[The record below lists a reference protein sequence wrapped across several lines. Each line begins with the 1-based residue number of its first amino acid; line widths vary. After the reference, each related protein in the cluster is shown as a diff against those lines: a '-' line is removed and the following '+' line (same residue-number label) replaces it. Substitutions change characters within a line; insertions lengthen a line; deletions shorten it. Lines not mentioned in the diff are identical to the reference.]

1 MSVPV
6 AEPEWFA
13 DAIATKPT
21 HLDVDVDGARIH
33 YRAWGPTQGEP
44 SELPAIVLLHGGA
57 ANSSWWDHIAPQLAV
72 DRRVIAPDLSG
83 HGDSAWKSEYERV
96 QWAIEAVGTVLAE
109 GLDPAIFIGH
119 SMGGWVSVFAAVLEP
134 RAVGSIIAIDSP
146 LAEEPPEEAPIA
158 ERRPPTKVY
167 ATLED
172 AVSRFR
178 PVPGQN
184 VVLDYVARH
193 VAIESLREVE
203 RGWTWKFDP
212 GLFGQRGWV
221 RDLIPKLEVP
231 LTLIRCENGM
241 VDEAMAQR
249 ISALHRDG
257 IKVVGLPNAAH
268 HAMFDQPEALVAVL
282 QTLLVPK

>member
-1 MSVPV
+1 MSVT
-6 AEPEWFA
+6 EPAWFT
-13 DAIATKPT
+13 DAIAAKPT

-33 YRAWGPTQGEP
+33 YRAWGEN
-44 SELPAIVLLHGGA
+44 SELPGIVLLHGGA
-57 ANSSWWDHIAPQLAV
+57 ANSSWWDHVAPQLAV

-83 HGDSAWKSEYERV
+83 HGDSAWKSDYERA
-96 QWAIEAVGTVLAE
+96 QWAVEAAGPVLAE

-119 SMGGWVSVFAAVLEP
+119 SMGGWVSVFAAVLQP
-134 RAVGSIIAIDSP
+134 GTVRSIIAIDSP
-146 LAEEPPEEAPIA
+146 LAEQPPEEAPIA

-167 ATLED
+167 PTLDD

-178 PVPGQN
+178 PVPGQD

-193 VAIESLREVE
+193 IALESLREVAG
-203 RGWTWKFDP
+203 GWTWKFDP

-249 ISALHRDG
+249 ISALHREG
-257 IKVVGLPNAAH
+257 IKVVGLADAAH
-268 HAMFDQPEALVAVL
+268 HAMFDQPVALVE
-282 QTLLVPK
+282 TLRDLLAASD